1 MMMSIESQLLQGHS
15 TKHQIQDTFLECGSC
30 NSLFD
35 VSGSSCI
42 ECDSHISASDTV
54 TTKID
59 AADCEICGQTIP
71 YTRDNRVN
79 TNYNIFGYICE
90 DCENILE
97 IKFNGSF
104 CEPSRFLQNSLG
116 SGFQIT
122 PVDSTKKRTIA
133 WMFSLQTKVEDV
145 GFWSYQPDEFSVW
158 LASFGGT
165 YCGYVSLNDDDV
177 LNQIWVDQ
185 GYRRSGVATQMVE
198 YICNDVLSQQNELV
212 ISQTTDKGREFF
224 ESIQQGGNLFGK
236 VLMIS
241 Y

>member
-1 MMMSIESQLLQGHS
+1 MMSIESQLFQGYS
-15 TKHQIQDTFLECGSC
+15 AKDQIQDTFLECNSC

-35 VSGSSCI
+35 VSGSSCL
-42 ECDSHISASDTV
+42 ECDSYISASDTT
-54 TTKID
+54 TTKVD
-59 AADCEICGQTIP
+59 AADCEICGQAIP

-79 TNYNIFGYICE
+79 TNYNIFGYICD

-97 IKFNGSF
+97 IKFDSSF
-104 CEPSRFLQNSLG
+104 YEPSKFLQNNIG
-116 SGFQIT
+116 SSFQMT
-122 PVDSTKKRTIA
+122 SVDSERKRTIA
-133 WMFSLQTKVEDV
+133 WMFSLQTKVEGV
-145 GFWSYQPDEFSVW
+145 GFWSYQPDEYTVW

-185 GYRRSGVATQMVE
+185 GYRRSSVATQMVE
-198 YICNDVLSQQNELV
+198 YICNDVLSQQSELV

-224 ESIQQGGNLFGK
+224 ESIQHGGNVFGK
-236 VLMIS
+236 DLMIS